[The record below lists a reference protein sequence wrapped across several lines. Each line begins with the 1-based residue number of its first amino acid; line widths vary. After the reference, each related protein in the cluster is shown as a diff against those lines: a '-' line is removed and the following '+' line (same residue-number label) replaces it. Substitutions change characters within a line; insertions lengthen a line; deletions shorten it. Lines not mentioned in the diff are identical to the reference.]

1 MKSYNKVDCTG
12 LWVRV
17 CGKPARYFRFKTLQ
31 RREDVTALKQRI
43 QRRYD
48 VGFMYATVKS
58 GRIF

>member
-1 MKSYNKVDCTG
+1 MKNTDKVDCTG

-17 CGKPARYFRFKTLQ
+17 CGKPSRYFRFKTLQ
-31 RREDVTALKQRI
+31 RRGDVTALKQRI

-48 VGFMYATVKS
+48 VGFIYATVKC